1 MLFIDPRIHTPLKL
15 SNSLLGAKMAQAI
28 EDRFCVLR
36 LAPSAYP
43 TNGSIKSDICNKR
56 EVDYLTK
63 MTTLKEKTL
72 KNGIKASI
80 H

>member
-1 MLFIDPRIHTPLKL
+1 MTQ
-15 SNSLLGAKMAQAI
+15 GA

-43 TNGSIKSDICNKR
+43 INGSKNSDIYNKC

-63 MTTLKEKTL
+63 MKTLKENTQ
-72 KNGIKASI
+72 NAIKAYVQ
-80 H
+80 